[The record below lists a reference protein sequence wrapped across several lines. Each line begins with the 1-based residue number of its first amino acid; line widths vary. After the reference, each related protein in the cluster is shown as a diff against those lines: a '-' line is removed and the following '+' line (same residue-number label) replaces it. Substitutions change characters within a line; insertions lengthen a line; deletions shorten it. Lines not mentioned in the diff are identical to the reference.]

1 VAFFFVFCG
10 NRGKQE
16 FMQARAVSTG
26 NEFGGRTGDFGEM
39 LNIPGDNGVNNA
51 GGPDKP
57 VILVFPFNFLSHY
70 LRCIVLSELLRV
82 SYDILFAADHAYNGF
97 VHRNDFS
104 TFDCVGWR
112 GESIL
117 GKLKVFDFSWLNEHE
132 LERLFWERV
141 AAIDIYKPKVV
152 IGDNDPVLKMAAE
165 YTGVWYVSLHNG
177 YMTKYFAGERAISR
191 RHTLWPLM
199 NRLPKR
205 LRFLLVRLG
214 EAYSMRR
221 IHAPFR
227 RLRRR
232 LGLRRSVDYI
242 DELEGDMNLI
252 CDLTE
257 LFPQVDLPPNYYQVG
272 PMIYDESS
280 NDRYKLSALQED
292 KKTIYVNLG
301 STGDWESVAFLNDPY
316 YKKYNIVTA
325 GDAAGIVW
333 TASARFSFLSASA
346 IFPYTDLVICHG
358 GNGIINQAL
367 YFKKRILC
375 KTTYFEQEWNAD
387 AVERAGWGKTLDG
400 VESVLELREIIDNW
414 VSKGEQS

>member
-1 VAFFFVFCG
+1 
-10 NRGKQE
+10 
-16 FMQARAVSTG
+16 MQARAVLTS
-26 NEFGGRTGDFGEM
+26 NEFGRRTGDFGKM
-39 LNIPGDNGVNNA
+39 LKIPGDNGVNNVR
-51 GGPDKP
+51 GSGKP
-57 VILVFPFNFLSHY
+57 VIMVFPFNFLSHY

-82 SYDILFAADHAYNGF
+82 SYDILFAADDDYNRF
-97 VHRNDFS
+97 VYRNSFS
-104 TFDCVGWR
+104 TFDCIGWR

-117 GKLKVFDFSWLNEHE
+117 SKLKVFDFSWLNEHE
-132 LERLFWERV
+132 LERRFWERV

-177 YMTKYFAGERAISR
+177 YMTKYFAGERSISR
-191 RHTLWPLM
+191 RHSLWPLM
-199 NRLPKR
+199 KRLPGF
-205 LRFLLVRLG
+205 LRSPLVQLG
-214 EAYSMRR
+214 EAFAMRR

-227 RLRRR
+227 KLRRQ

-257 LFPQVDLPPNYYQVG
+257 LFPQVNLPSNYCQVG
-272 PMIYDESS
+272 PLIYDESS
-280 NDRYKLSALQED
+280 DERYKLSALDKD

-301 STGDWESVAFLNDPY
+301 STGDWQSVAFLNDPY

-325 GDAAGIVW
+325 GDEGGIVW
-333 TASARFSFLSASA
+333 AASFRFSFLPASA
-346 IFPYTDLVICHG
+346 IFPYTDMVICHG

-400 VESVLELREIIDNW
+400 VESLLELREIIDSW
-414 VSKGEQS
+414 VLKGEEG